1 MRSTHFMEID
11 DKGGEVDK
19 DMKYARRSIGEK
31 LENWELGMDMD
42 QEGAILK
49 N

>member
-1 MRSTHFMEID
+1 MEID
-11 DKGGEVDK
+11 DKGREVDK